1 MTHKEKVAIAFA
13 INALTGK
20 YTSDK
25 NRMMCLRDKKMCE
38 GSAEVLMEMLRKENK

>member
-20 YTSDK
+20 YTSDR
-25 NRMMCLRDKKMCE
+25 NRMMCLRDKKICE
-38 GSAEVLMEMLRKENK
+38 ETAGVLREMLRKEIK